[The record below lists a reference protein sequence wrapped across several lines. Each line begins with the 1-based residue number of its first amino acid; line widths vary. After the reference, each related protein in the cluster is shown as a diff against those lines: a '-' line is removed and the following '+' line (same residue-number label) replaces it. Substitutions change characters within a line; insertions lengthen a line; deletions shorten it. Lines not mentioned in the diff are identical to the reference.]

1 MSIALKKLLKAQIRN
16 FSKNPTLFS
25 DTIKSI
31 AKEDFFNIFSERD
44 ETGITL
50 MHYAAMQGDPFIMIA
65 ELHSDF
71 TEQLIRVKTSAGQS
85 ILEYLGYPSLDDK
98 QICVSEY
105 LSSKRVLNEESD
117 ATQEDQLE
125 ETQEETPDQEEDQLE
140 ETQEQIP
147 DQEKKH
153 EAIRKALDLLQPIH
167 LPSNPTKLSS
177 AIPAHQPEE
186 DADLRLAL
194 ELSMQEHTEQ
204 VQKTSPSA
212 SLSPAL
218 AATRQSADFVG
229 LLPHTLDDVR
239 ITDMFAQLI
248 ENADEDYYK
257 EDEERRELEGE
268 DRLKAILTPAKS
280 EGLKF
285 GEFSTFSQPPEKS
298 AEIQRTIQMLMEQH
312 SRSVSAAA
320 DSASGPSRAA
330 PSQQQDLS
338 RFRQAEEDAE
348 LERAIQMSLEH
359 HSASGSAA
367 SASASRSAPAENQ
380 WYDSEQLRHTIKART
395 NATEVRICVN
405 LKDLRESLD
414 DEIDNLYVALNV
426 NVESRN
432 FESGAN
438 NHWVGLHLTRDSEGP
453 LIRYLDPMGQEA
465 NQEILTVLSDFVP
478 RVSQPTIWKKIQYI
492 QKAQQG
498 DVTFYEGNTN
508 DCGPMLSH
516 LFELSSRN
524 EIWKLSPLTPEESVA
539 LGQRLR
545 QEDKA
550 FPIDSGL
557 ENADAAEHSSAD
569 SSSSEPVASAS
580 ASATAASDADQGSSD
595 QRKLA
600 GQADHDSYDDF
611 FA

>member
-1 MSIALKKLLKAQIRN
+1 MSTALKKLLRAQIKN
-16 FSKNPTLFS
+16 FSKNPNPFS

-44 ETGITL
+44 ENGITL

-71 TEQLIRVKTSAGQS
+71 TEQLIRVKTSDGQS

-105 LSSKRVLNEESD
+105 LSSKGVLNEESD

-125 ETQEETPDQEEDQLE
+125 ETPDQEEDQLE
-140 ETQEQIP
+140 ETQEETP

-167 LPSNPTKLSS
+167 LSSNPTKQSS
-177 AIPAHQPEE
+177 AIPTHQAEE

-194 ELSMQEHTEQ
+194 ELSMQELTEQ

-330 PSQQQDLS
+330 PSHQQDLS

-569 SSSSEPVASAS
+569 SSSSEPVASAAAAAAS
-580 ASATAASDADQGSSD
+580 ASEADQAGSE
-595 QRKLA
+595 RKPA
-600 GQADHDSYDDF
+600 GESSPSNYDDF
-611 FA
+611 FH